1 MALVPAWTEI
11 SSSVPVPIGEA
22 AAASAAAIAAA
33 IGDYKS
39 LSLLVCNH
47 SIVAA
52 NVAEYPAAVPVIS
65 RTVLV
70 TAAQKYAATG
80 ECKHCRAK
88 CQAK

>member
-1 MALVPAWTEI
+1 MALVPAWTE
-11 SSSVPVPIGEA
+11 SRSSVPIPIGEA
-22 AAASAAAIAAA
+22 AVASAAAAAA
-33 IGDYKS
+33 ATGDYKS

-47 SIVAA
+47 SILAA
-52 NVAEYPAAVPVIS
+52 NVVEYPAAVPVIS

-80 ECKHCRAK
+80 ECKHCSAK